1 MFRSTASY
9 FLVPILWGAIFAL
22 PQLSADDRP
31 AAAQIREYITQAA
44 AMRRSDFNRIAR
56 MSSSPK
62 PADFEDKSLTLVLLF
77 SVHIDQLKKSD
88 QFQFQTD
95 QTPRPSRLAQEVN
108 RGLLRGPA
116 FIPTAPV
123 SMIQQDRITDVTC
136 EVDGKSA
143 TGTVSYKV
151 PGVYA
156 GEVKYIAEKQPT
168 HWHITE
174 LIVSDFDIHLARGEG
189 GLWKE
194 NE

>member
-9 FLVPILWGAIFAL
+9 LLVPILWGAIFAS

-31 AAAQIREYITQAA
+31 AAAQIREYITQAT
-44 AMRRSDFNRIAR
+44 AMQRSDFNRIAR
-56 MSSSPK
+56 MASSPK

-77 SVHIDQLKKSD
+77 SIHIDQLTESD

-95 QTPRPSRLAQEVN
+95 QTPRPNRLAQEVN

-123 SMIQQDRITDVTC
+123 SMIQQDRITNVTC

-151 PGVYA
+151 PGMYS
-156 GEVKYIAEKQPT
+156 GEVKYVAEKQPT

-174 LIVSDFDIHLARGEG
+174 LIVSDFAIHLVRGEG

-194 NE
+194 KE